1 MNHSR
6 RLWISAARSVAF
18 AGAVIVPATAQ
29 ADFLGLYVGVGQWN
43 SSFEGDVVAD
53 VDLGDELAMSGSGD
67 SGNSIYVRLEHP
79 IPVIPNIRLARTDIS
94 NSGTGT
100 LSTNFEFNGQTFTPA
115 QTVANSIDLT
125 HTDFTLYYEVVD
137 IGFDL
142 DFGLTARH
150 LDGKVSIGT
159 AEEDVSGV
167 LPMLFVH
174 GKFGLPL
181 TGTYLGVE
189 GNVISFS
196 GNRALDYA
204 LKIGWETENFILPE
218 FGIEVGY
225 RRFGIEGEASDI
237 DVGVDVAVDGIFIN
251 LTGHF

>member
-1 MNHSR
+1 
-6 RLWISAARSVAF
+6 
-18 AGAVIVPATAQ
+18 
-29 ADFLGLYVGVGQWN
+29 
-43 SSFEGDVVAD
+43 
-53 VDLGDELAMSGSGD
+53 
-67 SGNSIYVRLEHP
+67 
-79 IPVIPNIRLARTDIS
+79 
-94 NSGTGT
+94 
-100 LSTNFEFNGQTFTPA
+100 
-115 QTVANSIDLT
+115 
-125 HTDFTLYYEVVD
+125 
-137 IGFDL
+137 
-142 DFGLTARH
+142 
-150 LDGKVSIGT
+150 
-159 AEEDVSGV
+159 
-167 LPMLFVH
+167 MLFVH

-237 DVGVDVAVDGIFIN
+237 DVGVDVAVGGIFIN